1 MAQLK
6 MRRDTSPVIEKKLP
20 EGFHF
25 ELFKGSED
33 EILRWVELCSFG
45 LCEDATRETFDRDIT
60 SIKTIDPLRDCL
72 FVADESG
79 RYVATATAL
88 LREDGK
94 GTVHMVASDPSFR
107 GRGIGHAMLAKIVEM
122 LIEHGVESINLL
134 TDDWRLAAIKTYLD
148 QGFKPI
154 IFFDP
159 KSDLEE
165 RWEKILLELSYG
177 KVEYIYE

>member
-6 MRRDTSPVIEKKLP
+6 MWRDASPVIEKKLP

-25 ELFKGSED
+25 ELFKGTEE
-33 EILRWVELCSFG
+33 EIARWVELCNFG
-45 LCEDATRETFDRDIT
+45 LCEGATRETFDRDIT

-79 RYVATATAL
+79 RYVATITAL

-94 GTVHMVASDPSFR
+94 GTVHMVAANPAVR
-107 GRGIGHAMLAKIVEM
+107 GKGIGHAMLAKIVEM
-122 LIEHGVESINLL
+122 MLALGVESIDLL

-148 QGFKPI
+148 QGFKPV
-154 IFFDP
+154 IFSDP
-159 KSDLEE
+159 NSDLEA
-165 RWEKILLELSYG
+165 RWEKILGELSYK
-177 KVEYIYE
+177 KVEYIYS